1 MTRDL
6 FQRHVAVRLLVYAT
20 AIIAVL
26 YAVGMMWGVVA
37 HYESVFLVLF
47 LAWIIAFAL
56 QPFSVRLQRIGVPR
70 ILAVALIY
78 LALLAVA
85 VGTILLTILTSHA
98 QAVHLGAMLASL
110 FSTDNLDA
118 LDERIAGVLQGLGV
132 SPRDSHDLINQA
144 SRQIQTMTGNLASQ
158 ALAVAEVMVGG
169 AVSLIF
175 NATVVIILSF
185 YMMLDGGA
193 LAERLIV
200 RLPPRWVPDIRL
212 FQQHVDAIFGG
223 FLRAALVI
231 SLAYA
236 ALNWVVLATLGQPAA
251 VLVALLAGML
261 LVVPWIGGILA
272 IIPPVL
278 VVLLDSSPADTV
290 RNLVILVIALFIA
303 QQVIM
308 QIVAPRVIGTHV
320 GLHPLLVFAALL
332 IGGREAGVWGVLF
345 APPFAAV
352 LVAMLDTFLERWQR
366 KSGAYPNLDASRVG
380 DRETAPDGAA
390 SQTAEHTQLV
400 ELPT

>member
-56 QPFSVRLQRIGVPR
+56 QPFSVRLQRLGVPR

-98 QAVHLGAMLASL
+98 QAVHLGAMLANL
-110 FSTDNLDA
+110 FSTANLDA
-118 LDERIAGVLQGLGV
+118 LDERVAGVLQGLGV

-144 SRQIQTMTGNLASQ
+144 SRQIQTVIGNLASQ

-236 ALNWVVLATLGQPAA
+236 ALNWVVLAALGQPAA

-366 KSGAYPNLDASRVG
+366 KSGAYPNLDASRAG